1 MEPSEE
7 RLSEE
12 GEEAAKRGEEHRSRS
27 AEAGLAIA
35 GLMEQE
41 RLGLWILSEMAS
53 HWQDLNRGLTRSG
66 LHVGRITLTSVWRM
80 DHRGPRKK
88 PS

>member
-1 MEPSEE
+1 MK
-7 RLSEE
+7 R
-12 GEEAAKRGEEHRSRS
+12 GRRQAKLGEEHPSRS
-27 AEAGLAIA
+27 AEAGVAIA

-66 LHVGRITLTSVWRM
+66 LHVGRITLTSVWRT

-88 PS
+88 SS